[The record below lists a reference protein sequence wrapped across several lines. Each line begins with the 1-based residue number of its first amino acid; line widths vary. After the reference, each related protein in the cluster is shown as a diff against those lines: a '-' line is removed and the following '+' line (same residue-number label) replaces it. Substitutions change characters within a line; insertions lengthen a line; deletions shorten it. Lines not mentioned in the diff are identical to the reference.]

1 MIFTQYHLLVHNY
14 QIRKIIKEEKEKDA
28 MESHIVQVL
37 QDWDELKRWVSRS
50 NHAHGQF
57 VRVDP
62 SNRDSN
68 FILSPL
74 LSTMNKHQRHFIY

>member
-37 QDWDELKRWVSRS
+37 QDWGEPKRWVSRS
-50 NHAHGQF
+50 TQSEG
-57 VRVDP
+57 
-62 SNRDSN
+62 
-68 FILSPL
+68 
-74 LSTMNKHQRHFIY
+74 

>member
-1 MIFTQYHLLVHNY
+1 MNFTQLHLSAHNY
-14 QIRKIIKEEKEKDA
+14 QIMKIIKEEKEKDA

-37 QDWDELKRWVSRS
+37 QDRDELERWVSRS
-50 NHAHGQF
+50 NQAHGQF

-74 LSTMNKHQRHFIY
+74 LSTTNKHQRHFIY